1 MPNGRIAL
9 LALLAA
15 APAVAQPLSTDPTGC
30 GGDAY
35 SSAQVIEGRPPRRG
49 PLVAM
54 PDTLCADLA
63 APPNRT
69 RIEIYGLPGAG
80 DLTDGIGGGGG
91 GAPYEDRARR
101 PPRRGD

>member
-1 MPNGRIAL
+1 MRNGRIAL
-9 LALLAA
+9 LALLLA
-15 APAVAQPLSTDPTGC
+15 APAAAGPLSTDPDGC

-35 SSAQVIEGRPPRRG
+35 SSAQVIEGRPPRHG

-54 PDTLCADLA
+54 PDTLCADVA

-69 RIEIYGLPGAG
+69 RIEIYGLPGTG
-80 DLTDGIGGGGG
+80 DVTDGIGEGGG
-91 GAPYEDRARR
+91 GAPYGGRPRR